1 MEFFKEAKAVSL
13 RSHLNKYLV
22 ADDDQ
27 ESTRQSRNGSA
38 RKARWLVEL
47 VDSNPHVIRLKS
59 CHGRYL
65 TASDEAFLLGMTGH
79 KVLQTLP
86 ENIKDLKIEWQ
97 PIRDGFQVRLKA
109 FGGTYL
115 RANGGMPPWRR
126 SITHDNPHT
135 FSTQNWILW
144 DVEAIK
150 IPENESLTEYLSMVS
165 SLSSVSDELSGLEI
179 GSPESIYSG
188 YSPSPRLHSRHSP
201 SPKLSVNKVR
211 LLSKIINVTLFS
223 DGCFSVR
230 CFLV

>member
-47 VDSNPHVIRLKS
+47 VDNNPHVIRLKS

-135 FSTQNWILW
+135 LPH
-144 DVEAIK
+144 K
-150 IPENESLTEYLSMVS
+150 IGFYGM
-165 SLSSVSDELSGLEI
+165 
-179 GSPESIYSG
+179 
-188 YSPSPRLHSRHSP
+188 
-201 SPKLSVNKVR
+201 
-211 LLSKIINVTLFS
+211 
-223 DGCFSVR
+223 
-230 CFLV
+230 